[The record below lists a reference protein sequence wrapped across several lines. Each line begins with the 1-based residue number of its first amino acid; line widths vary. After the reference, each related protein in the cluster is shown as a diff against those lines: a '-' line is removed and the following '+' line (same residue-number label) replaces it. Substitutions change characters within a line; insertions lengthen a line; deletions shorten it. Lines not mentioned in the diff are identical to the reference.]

1 MSKKYLLYF
10 KQIKMNKD
18 NLSFLKKKF
27 KLIEIENINKI
38 KYLDSKVKD
47 KISIIYCDPSNYYS
61 GTLLSNFKNLKIL
74 ASSTTS
80 KGFIDE
86 VYCSKKN
93 IRIFCLENEKKFLKT
108 ITPTAE
114 HVFGLIL
121 FLTRNYYDAIK
132 SIEKG
137 LFNRRLFGGYA
148 MLSQLKIGIIG
159 YGRLGKIVKKIAD
172 GFNMKSYICDIRR
185 KDYKSSLKRLF
196 KNSDIVTLHIP
207 SKDNLNFFGKKLIKN
222 FKKPFFLINTSRGD
236 VVDEK
241 LVINL
246 LKNKKILGYG
256 TDVLKDEFHPNFQLK
271 KNIIYK
277 NRKKFKIII
286 TPHIGGSTKDAWK
299 RTEYQV
305 IKKLIY

>member
-10 KQIKMNKD
+10 KQIKMNNE

-61 GTLLSNFKNLKIL
+61 STLLNNFKNLKIL

-86 VYCSKKN
+86 VYCSRKN
-93 IRIFCLENEKKFLKT
+93 IRIICLENEKKFLKT

-121 FLTRNYYDAIK
+121 LLTRNYYDAIK

-137 LFNRRLFGGYA
+137 
-148 MLSQLKIGIIG
+148 
-159 YGRLGKIVKKIAD
+159 
-172 GFNMKSYICDIRR
+172 
-185 KDYKSSLKRLF
+185 
-196 KNSDIVTLHIP
+196 
-207 SKDNLNFFGKKLIKN
+207 
-222 FKKPFFLINTSRGD
+222 
-236 VVDEK
+236 
-241 LVINL
+241 
-246 LKNKKILGYG
+246 
-256 TDVLKDEFHPNFQLK
+256 
-271 KNIIYK
+271 
-277 NRKKFKIII
+277 
-286 TPHIGGSTKDAWK
+286 
-299 RTEYQV
+299 
-305 IKKLIY
+305 